1 MAWNPPP
8 IPKQEYIYEVEKLVE
23 EYKRG
28 AERIRDMLLRAPLD
42 MKAIDRQKLLQEIIQ
57 ILRQLDE
64 TAEEW
69 IQKNIPKAYQDGA
82 ALAIVSIGDAA
93 SIAKALDKIS
103 KNRLNQQFVEAIVAD
118 TMEDLLQL
126 TRNTETQVKK
136 IIRQIIGEQLRRK
149 AVEGESGR
157 KQIRDASKSLK
168 REAERAANFAIRDR
182 ANRVWSID
190 SYVRMATRTKI
201 MQAHLEGAT
210 NEALSRE
217 AYYATIS
224 AHGSKHAACRRW
236 ENRIIKLTE
245 DAPGDYPTLADVRMT
260 GIFHPNCQHG
270 IYPFRNPD
278 ILPQQI
284 KDANREPIDLTY
296 MK

>member
-8 IPKQEYIYEVEKLVE
+8 IPKQEYLYEVEKLVE

-28 AERIRDMLLRAPLD
+28 AERIRDLLLRAPLD
-42 MKAIDRQKLLQEIIQ
+42 MKANDRQKLLKEIIE
-57 ILRQLDE
+57 ILRQLDA

-82 ALAIVSIGDAA
+82 AIAIVTIGEAA
-93 SIAKALDKIS
+93 SFAKALDMIS
-103 KNRLNQQFVEAIVAD
+103 KNRLNKEFVEAIVAD

-136 IIRQIIGEQLRRK
+136 IIRQIVGEQLRRN
-149 AVEGESGR
+149 AIEGEAGR
-157 KQIRDASKSLK
+157 KQIRDASKALK
-168 REAERAANFAIRDR
+168 REAERSANFAIRDR
-182 ANRVWSID
+182 ANRVWSIEA
-190 SYVRMATRTKI
+190 YVRMATRTKI

-210 NEALSRE
+210 NEALSRG

-236 ENRIIKLTE
+236 ENRIIKLTP
-245 DAPGDYPTLADVRMT
+245 DAPGGYPTLDDARLS
-260 GIFHPNCQHG
+260 GLFHPNCAHG
-270 IYPFRNPD
+270 IYPVRDPALLPER
-278 ILPQQI
+278 ILKI
-284 KDANREPIDLTY
+284 NRSDVNGLPS
-296 MK
+296 

>member
-8 IPKQEYIYEVEKLVE
+8 IPKQEYLYEVEKLVE

-28 AERIRDMLLRAPLD
+28 AERIRDLLLRAPLD
-42 MKAIDRQKLLQEIIQ
+42 MKAIDRQKLLKEIIE
-57 ILRQLDE
+57 ILRQLDT

-69 IQKNIPKAYQDGA
+69 IQENIPKAYQDGA
-82 ALAIVSIGDAA
+82 AIAIVTIGEAA
-93 SIAKALDKIS
+93 SFAKALDMIS
-103 KNRLNQQFVEAIVAD
+103 KNRLNKEFVEAIVAD

-136 IIRQIIGEQLRRK
+136 IIRQIVGEQLRKR
-149 AVEGESGR
+149 AVEGEAGR
-157 KQIRDASKSLK
+157 KQIRDASKALK
-168 REAERAANFAIRDR
+168 REAERSANFAIRDR
-182 ANRVWSID
+182 ANRVWSIEA
-190 SYVRMATRTKI
+190 YVRMATRTKI

-210 NEALSRE
+210 NEALSRG
-217 AYYATIS
+217 AYYATVS

-236 ENRIIKLTE
+236 EGRIVKLVPE
-245 DAPGDYPTLADVRMT
+245 APGNYPTLDEARMS

-270 IYPFRNPD
+270 IYPVRAID
-278 ILPQQI
+278 ILPKQI
-284 KDANREPIDLTY
+284 LDLNKEPIDLRY